1 MLSLNDLNWLAIL
14 VAAVAFF
21 AVGALWYQ
29 PKVMGARWMK
39 AAGVDPSKA
48 SPNPGIFVGTLI
60 AYFLMAMVLAMIA
73 RGIGGSSFSNG
84 LVLGLVT
91 GVVFVGA
98 QAWVNVTFEGRSMD
112 LVLVNGG
119 IGVFGHVIM
128 GVIVTVWT

>member
-73 RGIGGSSFSNG
+73 RGIGGSSFSDG
-84 LVLGLVT
+84 LVLGLFT

-119 IGVFGHVIM
+119 VGVIGHVIM